1 MSVDVVNESNW
12 HIEPRV
18 FSDLGLWVMNQLH
31 VSTHS
36 DLTIMFNEPDAMEE
50 LHLRWMNL
58 EGPTDVMS
66 FPMDE
71 LRPGQGSELVEGMLG
86 DIVLCPAVAAT
97 QALSAGHS
105 TIEELLLLT
114 IHGCLHLMGF
124 DHGEKEQEREMFAL
138 QRQLLLTFLAA
149 RPGTLT
155 EVLPLDL
162 SDESAAQTGTESKD
176 GE

>member
-1 MSVDVVNESNW
+1 MSVDILNESEW
-12 HIEPRV
+12 TVDPLV
-18 FSDLGLWVMNQLH
+18 FSDLGLWIMDQMNIS
-31 VSTHS
+31 VHS
-36 DLTIMFNEPDAMEE
+36 DLTIIFNEPDAMEE

-71 LRPGQGSELVEGMLG
+71 LRPSDGTVDVEGVLG
-86 DIVLCPAVAAT
+86 DIVLCPAVAAI
-97 QALSAGHS
+97 QAQSAGHS

-114 IHGCLHLMGF
+114 IHGCLHLVGF

-149 RPGTLT
+149 RPGTLQ
-155 EVLPLDL
+155 EVLPRAL
-162 SDESAAQTGTESKD
+162 SEKFEQDHQ
-176 GE
+176 